1 MGFVDAT
8 AVLMLPEYFRRRLRT
23 TNAVERL
30 IEEIRR
36 SERVIRIFPNRE
48 SAIRLIG
55 ALLKEIDDKWIS
67 GKKNLDMSEYLQWK
81 EEHKQTKDQSNIA
94 YIR

>member
-1 MGFVDAT
+1 
-8 AVLMLPEYFRRRLRT
+8 
-23 TNAVERL
+23 L

-36 SERVIRIFPNRE
+36 RERVIRIFPNRE

-55 ALLKEIDDKWIS
+55 ALLMEIDDKWIS
-67 GKKNLDMSEYLQWK
+67 GKKYLDMSEYLQWQ
-81 EEHKQTKDQSNIA
+81 EEPQQTNDQSNIA

>member
-1 MGFVDAT
+1 
-8 AVLMLPEYFRRRLRT
+8 
-23 TNAVERL
+23 L

-36 SERVIRIFPNRE
+36 RERVIRIFPNRE

-55 ALLKEIDDKWIS
+55 ALLMEIDDKWIS
-67 GKKNLDMSEYLQWK
+67 GKKYLDMSEYLQWQ
-81 EEHKQTKDQSNIA
+81 EEQKQTNDQSNIA